1 MARYELKER
10 GKFMVYYYK
19 VPKKINYVIERE
31 YDTETEEIISETVT
45 DDIETIQPDIPDGIS
60 WIGTIVGN
68 FYFIKTSKELE
79 EVNGIKR
86 MTDNLPDNL
95 LKSKVKGVK

>member
-1 MARYELKER
+1 
-10 GKFMVYYYK
+10 MVYYYK

-31 YDTETEEIISETVT
+31 YDPETEELISETVT
-45 DDIETIQPDIPDGIS
+45 DEIESIHPDIPEGFS

-68 FYFIKTSKELE
+68 FYFIKCSQELE
-79 EVNGIKR
+79 EINGIQR

>member
-1 MARYELKER
+1 
-10 GKFMVYYYK
+10 MVYYYK

-31 YDTETEEIISETVT
+31 FDPETEELISETVT
-45 DDIETIQPDIPDGIS
+45 DEIESIQPDIPEGFS

-68 FYFIKTSKELE
+68 FYFIKTSQELE
-79 EVNGIKR
+79 EVNGIQR

>member
-1 MARYELKER
+1 MT
-10 GKFMVYYYK
+10 YYYK

-31 YDTETEEIISETVT
+31 YDPETEELISETVT
-45 DDIETIQPDIPDGIS
+45 DEIETIQPDIPEGFS

-68 FYFIKTSKELE
+68 FYFIKCSQELE
-79 EVNGIKR
+79 EINGIQR
-86 MTDNLPDNL
+86 MTSNLPDKL

>member
-1 MARYELKER
+1 MT
-10 GKFMVYYYK
+10 YYYK

-31 YDTETEEIISETVT
+31 YDPETKELISETVT
-45 DDIETIQPDIPDGIS
+45 DEVETIQPDIPEGFS

-68 FYFIKTSKELE
+68 FYFIKCSEELE
-79 EVNGIKR
+79 EVNGIQR
-86 MTDNLPDNL
+86 ITSNLPDNL